1 MVLLI
6 GKVRPYKHGGS
17 IIQQHPQWRWPMM
30 VQTLQVADPETTLD
44 IALVILVPVFF
55 VEFTFAV

>member
-1 MVLLI
+1 
-6 GKVRPYKHGGS
+6 
-17 IIQQHPQWRWPMM
+17 MM